1 MAQAFWTCSLATV
14 ESLSATVPDA
24 VGRLIPCEPKGSLA
38 GKVVAGKI
46 PKATGSSVPYR
57 LLTERE
63 YLSARRVQFINVIC
77 LLCVRSK

>member
-1 MAQAFWTCSLATV
+1 VAQAFWTCSLATV
-14 ESLSATVPDA
+14 ERLSATVPDA
-24 VGRLIPCEPKGSLA
+24 VGRFIPCEPKGSLA

-46 PKATGSSVPYR
+46 PKATGRPYR